1 MAVIMRSTSQ
11 KLITHSLIDFVS
23 KFSASESDIDDL
35 YTKIQSLTI
44 SMEKSKGKV
53 ADSEFTVLLQER
65 EKLLARL
72 NEAKKK
78 LDIVRKKLEQLY
90 SEDDAIPNSP
100 TASFAGLNIAALNI
114 VATSANPGQSTS
126 PTDDK
131 MEQ

>member
-1 MAVIMRSTSQ
+1 
-11 KLITHSLIDFVS
+11 
-23 KFSASESDIDDL
+23 
-35 YTKIQSLTI
+35 
-44 SMEKSKGKV
+44 MEKSKGKV

-72 NEAKKK
+72 NDAKKK

-100 TASFAGLNIAALNI
+100 TASFVGLNNVALNL
-114 VATSANPGQSTS
+114 VASAAPGQSTS
-126 PTDDK
+126 PTEDK